1 MVLIA
6 RYCSGFLLSLAAL
19 FGVSTAGAADPRYD
33 VGASAN
39 EIKIGNIM
47 PYSGPAS
54 AYASA
59 GKTEAAYFRMINDR
73 GGVNGHRITF
83 ISYDDGY
90 SPAKAVEQ
98 TRKLVESDEVLLIFN
113 ALGTPSNSAIQKYLN
128 NRGVPQLFVASGA
141 TKFGN
146 PKQFPWTMGWQP
158 SYQAEGAV
166 YARFLNQQ
174 HPDAKIAVLFQNDDF
189 GRDLLKGFKDGLGT
203 NVTRIV
209 GEEAYDVTEPSID
222 SHVVKL
228 KASGADV
235 LVNITTSKFAAQSL
249 KKVAELNWKPVQ
261 VVDYI
266 SSSIG
271 GVIRPAGVE
280 LAQGIFSAAYSKDP
294 TDPQWQKDAGTMRFE
309 AFMKAYFPDGNRS
322 DSLVVYGYNVAQT
335 LVQVLQ
341 QCGDDLTRA
350 NVMKQAA
357 NLNNF
362 APDMVAPGI
371 RLKTTP
377 DDYFPLKQF
386 RMMQFEG
393 ERWNM
398 LDGLIEVETPLQ

>member
-1 MVLIA
+1 
-6 RYCSGFLLSLAAL
+6 
-19 FGVSTAGAADPRYD
+19 
-33 VGASAN
+33 
-39 EIKIGNIM
+39 
-47 PYSGPAS
+47 
-54 AYASA
+54 
-59 GKTEAAYFRMINDR
+59 
-73 GGVNGHRITF
+73 
-83 ISYDDGY
+83 
-90 SPAKAVEQ
+90 
-98 TRKLVESDEVLLIFN
+98 VLLIFN

-128 NRGVPQLFVASGA
+128 NHGVPQLFVATGA

-203 NVTRIV
+203 NVSRIV
-209 GEEAYDVTEPSID
+209 GEEAYEVTEPSID

-228 KASGADV
+228 KVSGADV

-294 TDPQWQKDAGTMRFE
+294 TDPQWQNDAGTKRFE
-309 AFMKAYFPDGNRS
+309 AFMKAYFPGGNRS

-357 NLNNF
+357 NLDNF
-362 APDMVAPGI
+362 APDMAAPGI

-377 DDYFPLKQF
+377 MTTSP
-386 RMMQFEG
+386 
-393 ERWNM
+393 
-398 LDGLIEVETPLQ
+398 